1 MKKSKKHILLILSLV
16 MLIAVACSFSALPI
30 RFSSFIDIN
39 SEEPVVVVEEEFPI
53 QEDSEIED
61 EGSEDAVVPETVL
74 AADADAFDSL
84 SSGIYEQVSPGVVYI
99 LVFTEYGSGSGSG
112 FVYDKEGHIITN
124 YHVIEGATQ
133 IEVDFTSGR
142 KVWAEVVAIDTDSDI
157 AIIKVDVPEDELMPL
172 PLGSSEDLKV
182 GDTVLAI
189 GNPYGLV
196 GTMTSGIVSAK
207 GRTMESLRLAE
218 SGSFFSTGD
227 VIQTDATINPGNS
240 GGPLINL
247 NGEVIGINRAIQTSG
262 VSTTGNPINTGIGFA
277 VSIDIVKRVVPV
289 LIAEGSYDYPYL
301 GISALESL
309 NLLQQELLG
318 IENQT
323 GAYVTDVVPGSPAD
337 NAGVRGAEYEY
348 VDYQGEQVEMPVNG
362 DLLIGIDDEPVQVF
376 GDLLSYLLLNKS
388 PGEIVTLTV
397 IRDGEELQLDLIL
410 GGRSTAN

>member
-1 MKKSKKHILLILSLV
+1 MKNSKKTILLILSLA
-16 MLIAVACSFSALPI
+16 MIITVACSFSAWPI
-30 RFSSFIDIN
+30 HFSSFTN
-39 SEEPVVVVEEEFPI
+39 FGSVTPEAELEEDLPT
-53 QEDSEIED
+53 QENDEIED
-61 EGSEDAVVPETVL
+61 KIYEDQDRPDSLFTSN
-74 AADADAFDSL
+74 ADAFDSL
-84 SSGIYEQVSPGVVYI
+84 SSSIYEQVSPGVVYI
-99 LVFTEYGSGSGSG
+99 LVYTDYGSGSGSG

-124 YHVIEGATQ
+124 YHVVEGATQ
-133 IEVDFTSGR
+133 IEVDFTNGR
-142 KVWAEVVAIDTDSDI
+142 KVWAEVIATDADSDL
-157 AIIKVDVPEDELMPL
+157 AVIKVDIPADELFPL

-277 VSIDIVKRVVPV
+277 VSIDIVKHVVPT

-337 NAGVRGAEYEY
+337 DAGVNGAEYKY
-348 VDYQGEQVEMPVNG
+348 VDYQGQQIEMPVNG
-362 DLLIGIDDEPVQVF
+362 DLIIGIDDEPVQVF

-388 PGEIVTLTV
+388 PGDAVTLTV
-397 IRDGEELQLDLIL
+397 IRAGEEIQLDLVL
-410 GGRSTAN
+410 GGRSTTH

>member
-1 MKKSKKHILLILSLV
+1 MKKSKKTILLILSLV
-16 MLIAVACSFSALPI
+16 MLIAVACSFSASPI
-30 RFSSFIDIN
+30 QFSSFIKLD
-39 SEEPVVVVEEEFPI
+39 SEEPAVVVDEIPVI
-53 QEDSEIED
+53 QEDGEIED
-61 EGSEDAVVPETVL
+61 EDHEDIDTHDQVFAS
-74 AADADAFDSL
+74 DADFFDSL
-84 SSGIYEQVSPGVVYI
+84 SSNIYEQVSPGVVYI
-99 LVFTEYGSGSGSG
+99 LVYTDYGSGSGSG

-142 KVWAEVVAIDTDSDI
+142 KVWAEVIATDTDSDL
-157 AIIKVDVPEDELMPL
+157 AVIKVDIPEDELFPL

-289 LIAEGSYDYPYL
+289 LIAEGSYDYPYI

-318 IENQT
+318 IEHLT
-323 GAYVTDVVPGSPAD
+323 GAYVTDVVTGSPAD
-337 NAGVRGAEYEY
+337 DAGVQGAVYES
-348 VDYQGEQVEMPVNG
+348 VEYQGQQIEMPVNG
-362 DLLIGIDDEPVQVF
+362 DLIIGIDDEPVHVF

-397 IRDGEELQLDLIL
+397 IRDGEEMQLDLTL
-410 GGRSTAN
+410 GGRSTAH

>member
-1 MKKSKKHILLILSLV
+1 MKKSKKTILLILSLV
-16 MLIAVACSFSALPI
+16 TLITAACSFSALPV
-30 RFSSFIDIN
+30 RFSFFTDTD
-39 SEEPVVVVEEEFPI
+39 SEEPVVVVEEI
-53 QEDSEIED
+53 LALQEDGEIED
-61 EGSEDAVVPETVL
+61 EDHE
-74 AADADAFDSL
+74 DADAPDTVFASDADIFDSL

-99 LVFTEYGSGSGSG
+99 LVFTDYGSGSGSG

-124 YHVIEGATQ
+124 YHVIEGSTQ

-142 KVWAEVVAIDTDSDI
+142 KVWAEVIATDTDSDL
-157 AIIKVDVPEDELMPL
+157 AVIKVDVPEDELFPL

-182 GDTVLAI
+182 GDTVLAF

-323 GAYVTDVVPGSPAD
+323 GAYVTDVVQGSPAD
-337 NAGVRGAEYEY
+337 DAGVQGAVYEY
-348 VDYQGEQVEMPVNG
+348 IEYQGQQIEMPVNG
-362 DLLIGIDDEPVQVF
+362 DLLIGIDDEPVYVF

-388 PGEIVTLTV
+388 PGDIVTLTV
-397 IRDGEELQLDLIL
+397 IRAGEEMQIDLLL
-410 GGRSTAN
+410 GGRSAAH